1 MLIFFKKIC
10 KLIYLFSLNSIQF
23 GIDCQFQWPEYT
35 TVKNIQINDILLNNV
50 HMFHFENF

>member
-1 MLIFFKKIC
+1 
-10 KLIYLFSLNSIQF
+10 LFSLNSIQF

-50 HMFHFENF
+50 HMFHFEDFWKM